1 MRFTR
6 IVLAGLLVLSLLAL
20 APTQTSAQPKGP
32 ARPPV
37 ISPFVSLGTNQGL
50 NYFNIARPT
59 LEFRALMN
67 RQEAEMGRLEK
78 DIAKKSL
85 PGLPATGEFEFTL
98 HKTGHRSFRNNT
110 SHYYPSLRK

>member
-6 IVLAGLLVLSLLAL
+6 IVLAGLLVVALLAL
-20 APTQTSAQPKGP
+20 APTEISAQPKGP

-37 ISPFVSLGTNQGL
+37 LSPYISLSTNQGL

-59 LEFRALMN
+59 LEFRSLMS
-67 RQEAEMGRLEK
+67 RQEAEIGKIEK
-78 DIAKKSL
+78 TLAAKGAPMLS
-85 PGLPATGEFEFTL
+85 PTGEFEFTL

-110 SHYYPSLRK
+110 SHYFPSRK